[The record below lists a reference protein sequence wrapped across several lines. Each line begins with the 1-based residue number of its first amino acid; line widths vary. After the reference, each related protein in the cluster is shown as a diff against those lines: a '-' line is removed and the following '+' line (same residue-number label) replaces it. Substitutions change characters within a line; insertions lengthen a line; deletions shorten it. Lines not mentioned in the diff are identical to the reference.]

1 MVKVLY
7 FKFTLLLNMKKITFC
22 FFILFLALSNSFGQV
37 KNDLYD
43 LNRVHEIR
51 LEFQRN
57 NWAGVMDSLRLYG
70 NGLLKGTA
78 KIDGEEY
85 VDIGVR
91 YRGNRSFRIGNKRN
105 ALHIKLDHQD
115 PEQSHQGY
123 HTLKLSNALRDPS
136 MVREVLGYEIARK
149 YMIAPRASY
158 SRVYINDEYYGLF
171 VNVEAIDDIFLGK
184 NFQSNENTLV
194 KCTPDLNEKSPEG
207 CKQNIFSSLEY
218 EEDMEC
224 YKSNYELKSE
234 EGWNDLALLANAL
247 YKNNDELSKVLDV
260 DATMWMLAFNNVVV
274 NLSSYSGQ
282 YSQNYYLYKNNHG
295 KFVPMLWDL
304 NLAFGSFKNTG
315 EGSDMTNKEL
325 IKLDPLLHADNPYK
339 PLISQLMKNPD
350 YKKTYL
356 SHMRTILYDNFMDN
370 SYEERAKELQKLI
383 EQAFFND
390 PNKTYTKGDFERS
403 LYSTIGRRSK
413 IPGIYS
419 LMNKRAK
426 FLKKHENLRPI
437 PPTIAEVNILGR
449 EKYSNEPVNDFK
461 IQVKTANKAKHVK
474 VFYRFRSV
482 SDFKMLY
489 LKDDGNSNDEAAGD
503 EIFGG
508 LIASNGNETIEYYV
522 MAENPLSV
530 GYEPANYMFELRK
543 ASLKELNN

>member
-1 MVKVLY
+1 
-7 FKFTLLLNMKKITFC
+7 MKKITF
-22 FFILFLALSNSFGQV
+22 FFLILLFALSSSFGQD
-37 KNDLYD
+37 KNDLYG

-51 LEFQRN
+51 LEFKQD
-57 NWAGVMDSLRLYG
+57 NWASVMDSLRLYG
-70 NGLLKGTA
+70 NGLLKGNA
-78 KIDGEEY
+78 KVDGDEY
-85 VDIGVR
+85 VDVGVR
-91 YRGNRSFRIGNKRN
+91 YRGNRSFRLGNKRN

-115 PEQSHQGY
+115 AKQNHQGY
-123 HTLKLSNALRDPS
+123 QTLKLSNALRDPS
-136 MVREVLGYEIARK
+136 MVREVLGYEIAGK

-158 SRVYINDEYYGLF
+158 SRVYINNEYYGLF
-171 VNVEAIDDIFLGK
+171 VNVEAIDDNFLTK
-184 NFQSNENTLV
+184 NFQSNENTLI
-194 KCTPDLNEKSPEG
+194 KCTPDLNKKSPEG

-218 EEDMEC
+218 EENMEC

-234 EGWNDLALLANAL
+234 EGWNDLASLANAL
-247 YKNNDELSKVLDV
+247 YKNNGELNKVLDI
-260 DATMWMLAFNNVVV
+260 DATLWMLAFNNVLV

-295 KFVPMLWDL
+295 RFVPMLWDL

-315 EGSDMTNKEL
+315 EGSDKSNKAL

-339 PLISQLMKNPD
+339 PLISQLMKNPA

-356 SHMRTILYDNFMDN
+356 SHMRTILYDNFMEN
-370 SYEERAKELQKLI
+370 GYEQRAKELQKLI
-383 EQAFFND
+383 QQAFFND
-390 PNKTYTKGDFERS
+390 PNKTYTTGDFERS

-426 FLKKHENLRPI
+426 FLKKHASLGAI

-449 EKYSNEPVNDFK
+449 EKYSNERVNDFR
-461 IQVKTANKAKHVK
+461 IQVKTENKAKQVK
-474 VFYRFRSV
+474 VYYRFRSV
-482 SDFKMLY
+482 ADFKMVY
-489 LKDDGNSNDEAAGD
+489 LKDDGLSNDEAKGD
-503 EIFGG
+503 DIFGG
-508 LIASNGNETIEYYV
+508 MIASNGNETIEYYV
-522 MAENPLSV
+522 VAENPLSV